1 MPAECTITRL
11 VQFAETDL
19 AGVMYFANYFRMMEE
34 VEHAFFRS
42 IGTSVCMTDQ
52 GRQLGWPRVKVSCEY
67 FAPLRFEDE
76 VELRLKIIDDS
87 KRSLTHQVE
96 FVLVGTLLWGAAS
109 RLRRR
114 RSRAVR
120 LRPACWHPCPYR
132 SSFDLV
138 LIGLTPSIDRPVLP
152 GGSIGR
158 IMHTHE

>member
-1 MPAECTITRL
+1 MITRR

-42 IGTSVCMTDQ
+42 IGTSVCITDQ

-76 VELRLKIIDDS
+76 VELRLKIIDVS

-96 FVLVGTLLWGAAS
+96 FVLVGRGGESEGSSPTRGDATLGRCVARAQAKIACCTVEAGVLASTPIPEFIRSRIDWPGAA
-109 RLRRR
+109 
-114 RSRAVR
+114 
-120 LRPACWHPCPYR
+120 
-132 SSFDLV
+132 D
-138 LIGLTPSIDRPVLP
+138 
-152 GGSIGR
+152 
-158 IMHTHE
+158 